1 VDGAPPGRS
10 VMATI
15 LWNSLSFL
23 PSFSLFLS
31 LFHWGRKHNRIK
43 KGKKRRVAR
52 NRQNIIYLFASA
64 ILYDNNNTSKCNPRI
79 TIPSGGNERDRESV

>member
-31 LFHWGRKHNRIK
+31 LSHWSRKHNRIK
-43 KGKKRRVAR
+43 KEKKKTRC
-52 NRQNIIYLFASA
+52 
-64 ILYDNNNTSKCNPRI
+64 K
-79 TIPSGGNERDRESV
+79 ESTKYYISLRLGDPLR